1 MIYFKQLLE
10 SKIRSR
16 RNMPQIDNFED
27 FMKDIVTIGY
37 KIISKSVDVDSLKPT
52 QHDFNDEKI
61 KAILDKKS
69 YNSKPIIITNDDYIL
84 DGHHRWKACCQAKD
98 SQDVIQIDLDFE
110 NLYDLVKDKD
120 YVSYKE
126 IHENYSTN
134 SSFGNYASGLSRGL
148 NTKELD
154 EDGEGGAVASGGE
167 TSTTVNSVSGVAST
181 DIPLFKNVNKRK
193 ELEK

>member
-10 SKIRSR
+10 STIRSR

-27 FMKDIVTIGY
+27 FMQDVVTQGY
-37 KIISKSVDVDSLKPT
+37 KIISKDVEAKSLKPT
-52 QHDFNDEKI
+52 QRDFNDEKI

-84 DGHHRWKACCQAKD
+84 DGHHRWKACCEANDDQ
-98 SQDVIQIDLDFE
+98 SVIQIDLDFK
-110 NLYDLVKDKD
+110 NLYDLVKDKK

-126 IHENYSTN
+126 IHENYVE
-134 SSFGNYASGLSRGL
+134 
-148 NTKELD
+148 KEKKKLE

-167 TSTTVNSVSGVAST
+167 SASTNTTVNSVSGVANP
-181 DIPLFKNVNKRK
+181 DIPLFQGVSKRK